1 MVVLVEVI
9 RKAYLASIVPVIVD
23 AILNEHQVVV
33 DIIAFVS
40 KGDFPRSRLG
50 EKQRGKIL
58 AGWVTRKMRTIAQF
72 SIRDADGAD
81 SQITEVPE
89 ERIRAPSSHRQG
101 NTTMGGGSISG
112 ANTISE
118 ISPMGIDQG
127 FTSISKGMSPMSAP
141 NGYENSIMESPPLV
155 PDKVPLDGGNP
166 VNTHNAV
173 YNAPLNDQD
182 TSLSVYSPYEAT
194 TEDYN
199 RNFDPDETPH
209 AERSGFDYDPNPPI
223 PRFDSK
229 PTLSLYNDSEPI
241 PSELES
247 KPWSRI
253 DEHALRP
260 TEGLRQRE
268 YSWEPGA
275 DSSSRKG
282 GLRVAN
288 MGDNDEVEW
297 PPEALAHIRAASVN
311 KGSRGSQQQERYDG
325 SGYGDDTP

>member
-1 MVVLVEVI
+1 M
-9 RKAYLASIVPVIVD
+9 
-23 AILNEHQVVV
+23 V

-72 SIRDADGAD
+72 SIRDADSAD

-89 ERIRAPSSHRQG
+89 ERIHGPSGLRHGSV
-101 NTTMGGGSISG
+101 TMGGGSISG

-118 ISPMGIDQG
+118 ISPMGTDQG
-127 FTSISKGMSPMSAP
+127 FTSISRGMSQVSALE
-141 NGYENSIMESPPLV
+141 GYENLIMESPPLV
-155 PDKVPLDGGNP
+155 PDKVPFDGGNP
-166 VNTHNAV
+166 VDTHNAG
-173 YNAPLNDQD
+173 YGAPVNNQD
-182 TSLSVYSPYEAT
+182 TSPSIYSPYEAT

-199 RNFDPDETPH
+199 HVFDPDETPH
-209 AERSGFDYDPNPPI
+209 AERSGFDYDPNPPE
-223 PRFDSK
+223 PRYDSK
-229 PTLSLYNDSEPI
+229 PILSLYSDSEPI

-247 KPWSRI
+247 KSWSRT
-253 DEHALRP
+253 DDHSQRP

-268 YSWEPGA
+268 YSWEPEA
-275 DSSSRKG
+275 DGSSRKG

-297 PPEALAHIRAASVN
+297 PQEALAHIRLAGVS
-311 KGSRGSQQQERYDG
+311 KESQGSRQQERYDG